1 MGLAVNV
8 FALASY
14 AQGATPTGDRTNG
27 FQVAWTNGSSGVTKN
42 TTLNVVS
49 FRKVVVPGQE
59 IEDVTQTQE
68 KAGGPA
74 LDVEIYERE
83 THARP
88 TSFKG
93 HISLHFNG
101 RAVSLEPENVEQ
113 SILAKL
119 NVPAGTSL
127 HQYANVIEDGPNL
140 FVVDIVSKGKI
151 SASARRFVDSFSF
164 T

>member
-27 FQVAWTNGSSGVTKN
+27 FRVAWTNGFSGVTKN

-49 FRKVVVPGQE
+49 FRKVVAPGQE
-59 IEDVTQTQE
+59 IEDVTETHE
-68 KAGGPA
+68 KASGPA
-74 LDVEIYERE
+74 FSVEIYERE

-101 RAVSLEPENVEQ
+101 RAVALEPENVQ
-113 SILAKL
+113 QWILAKL
-119 NVPAGTSL
+119 NVPTGTPL
-127 HQYANVIEDGPNL
+127 HQYANVIEDGTNL
-140 FVVDIVSKGKI
+140 FVVDALSKGEI
-151 SASARRFVDSFSF
+151 STSARRFVDSFSF